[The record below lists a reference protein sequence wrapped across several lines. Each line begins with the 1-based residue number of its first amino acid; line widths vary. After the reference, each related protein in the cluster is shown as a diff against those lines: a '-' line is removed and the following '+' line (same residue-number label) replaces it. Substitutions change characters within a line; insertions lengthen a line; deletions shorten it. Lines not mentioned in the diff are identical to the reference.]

1 VMRKSLVAL
10 AVLAALGGFS
20 PMRAAA
26 AAGDKLDPESE
37 KFYKT
42 ARLIMTGEENK
53 IFKHLPDAESRKEFI
68 KDFWDK
74 RDPDPDTPVNEFKKE
89 FEARIEYANKRFIE
103 GGPGMNTDRG
113 RIYIFMGPPD
123 KFEEYPTYGNPN
135 IRGPILWWIY
145 YKYNLGIEF
154 VDERGNGQFKIR
166 DYTGDF
172 FDAMDLFKL
181 GQWVGPDSVFKKRVA
196 KFDLKYDPDR
206 KEMEILFPAKD
217 LLFKENEA
225 GQFQVDLD
233 FKIYVY
239 PDEGKSKET
248 YKESQ
253 SFVVSSQ
260 DLEGLKTVSFRFA
273 HALKPG
279 KNFVDVIAKGK
290 PGTTGKVRKIFEIK
304 VRS

>member
-1 VMRKSLVAL
+1 MRKSLVAL
-10 AVLAALGGFS
+10 AVMIVFGGF
-20 PMRAAA
+20 PAVGARAAA
-26 AAGDKLDPESE
+26 ADKLDPESE

-42 ARLIMTGEENK
+42 ARLIMSGEESK

-68 KDFWDK
+68 KDFWEK
-74 RDPDPDTPVNEFKKE
+74 RDPDPDTPENEYRRE
-89 FEARIEYANKRFIE
+89 FEARVEYANKRFIE

-123 KFEEYPTYGNPN
+123 KFEEYPTYGDPN

-145 YKYNLGIEF
+145 YNYNLGIEF
-154 VDERGNGQFKIR
+154 ADERGNGQFKIR

-172 FDAMDLFKL
+172 FEAMDLFRL
-181 GQWVGPDSVFKKRVA
+181 GQWVGPGSVFKKRTV
-196 KFDLKYDPDR
+196 KFDLKYDTSR
-206 KEMEILFPAKD
+206 HELEVIFPAKD
-217 LLFKENEA
+217 LLFRENEE
-225 GQFQVDLD
+225 GKLQVDLD

-239 PDEGKSKET
+239 PDEGRSKET

-253 SFVVSSQ
+253 SFVVADR
-260 DLEGLKTVSFRFA
+260 DLEGMKTVSFRFA

-304 VRS
+304 VSS